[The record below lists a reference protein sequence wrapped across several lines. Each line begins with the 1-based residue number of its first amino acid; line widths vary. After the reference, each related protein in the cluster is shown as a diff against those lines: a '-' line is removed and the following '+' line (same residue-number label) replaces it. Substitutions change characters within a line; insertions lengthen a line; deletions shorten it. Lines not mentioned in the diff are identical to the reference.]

1 MVFVDISGFT
11 KLSEKLARHGKIGA
25 EEMADAI
32 NRCFTELLAVAYEED
47 GSLLKFGGDAL
58 LLLFADGTPE
68 EHATRACR
76 AAAGMRQR
84 LREVGRIDT
93 AGGRV
98 TLRMSVGVHTGTF
111 HLFLVGESHRELIVT
126 GPGASEVVTMEGTAD
141 AGEIVVSSRTASL
154 VPASCIGLAKEPG
167 WLLRSGPRGDPPGL
181 VSVIPP
187 VDDELL
193 RRSVP
198 AALRELLLYGAPE
211 PEHRQVA
218 VAFLHLDGTDDLIS
232 HEGPAAFAIEL
243 DRLVR
248 DVQGAVDANDVCFLG
263 TDVDHDG
270 GKIILT
276 AGAPKAAGND
286 EERLLIALREI
297 ASAHRMIPVRIGV
310 HRGHVFVGEIGPSYR
325 RTFTVMGDV
334 VNLAARV
341 MAKAEPGQVLVTGD
355 VLARSRLAFVTSE
368 LEPFMVKGKSQPV
381 VAHELG
387 DVVADSVSVE
397 ARAARLPL
405 AGRAKELVS
414 IEGAIAAARS
424 GRGSLLDVVGEAGLG
439 KTRLTDETVTRA
451 DGFSLW
457 TIHCHLYGASTPYAA
472 FKRPLRE
479 ALEIRASDS
488 DQAAAERVRQVVHE
502 LVPHLEPWIPLLRT
516 PLDVPLE
523 DNGRTAA
530 LDDRFRRERIEEI
543 TGELLA
549 ALLPRPALVTV
560 EDAHWMDEA
569 SADLLRRLALNIEQG
584 PWLVMVTRRP
594 APGGFRGDDL
604 DNVSTLV
611 LEPLDPGEA
620 EEAFAAAV
628 EDDPLPPHRV
638 RELVQRSGGNPMFL
652 TELLIAVRQ
661 GGDLDALPGSIEEL
675 VTAQIDALRPADR
688 RLLRYASVLGDTFSE
703 GLARVVL
710 AYEFGDFPRDVWRY
724 LEPFLEW
731 DRADT
736 LRFRNETARA
746 VAYEGLSFRRRR
758 HLHAAVGESIER
770 FSPDADDEAE
780 ILSLHFLRAR
790 DHLRAWRYSRVAASR
805 AAAIYANIDAA
816 TFYERALDAA
826 RDLPTVTDAER
837 LATYESLGEVRERA
851 GLYREAGHAFA
862 QARRLCDIPTCRA
875 RLMLKQARIEDT
887 TGRSSQGLRWLT
899 RAASLLAGHRDVEAR
914 AVRAQIHAW
923 YGAIRISQGR
933 FRDAVR
939 WCERAI
945 EDAKASGEKDALAHA
960 LYVSD
965 WANLELGRPELASHA
980 DEILSLYGEL
990 GDLSRQG
997 DTYNMLGAFAYWDGR
1012 WSHAV
1017 ELYERSREIQMRA
1030 GDVVSAAIG
1039 TANIA
1044 EILADQGRLVDAETL
1059 AREAIRIFRTSRY
1072 RYMLAFT
1079 VSVLGRIESRLGRH
1093 DEARGH
1099 LEDAL
1104 AMVREGGD
1112 QLEEVATLGRLA
1124 EDAVLRGRPEEA
1136 IGAVDAAF
1144 ARAGSIGGA
1153 SQLEPVLFRARGYAR
1168 VQLGDL
1174 DGARED
1180 LGASLT
1186 VATERGGDYEIALT
1200 VRALE
1205 ALARARGDPTD
1216 EGQISSAD
1224 DTFTRLGVTWVPSPP
1239 TAPT

>member
-11 KLSEKLARHGKIGA
+11 KLSEKLARHGKIGG

-32 NRCFTELLAVAYEED
+32 NHCFSELLRIAYDED

-58 LLLFADGTPE
+58 LLLFANGSPE
-68 EHATRACR
+68 EHAARACR
-76 AAAGMRQR
+76 AAAGMRLR
-84 LREVGRIDT
+84 LREVGRLET
-93 AGGRV
+93 TGGRV
-98 TLRMSVGVHTGTF
+98 TLRMSVGVHTGRF
-111 HLFLVGESHRELIVT
+111 HLFLVGDSHRELIVT
-126 GPGASEVVTMEGTAD
+126 GPGASEVVSMEGTAD
-141 AGEIVVSSRTASL
+141 AGEIVISSTTASL
-154 VPASCIGLAKEPG
+154 VPPGCVGLAKETG
-167 WLLRSGPRGDPPGL
+167 WLLRSAPRGEAGGL
-181 VSVIPP
+181 VSDVPS

-198 AALRELLLYGAPE
+198 VGMRESLLFAASE

-218 VAFLHLDGTDDLIS
+218 VAFLHFDGTDDLIQR
-232 HEGPAAFAIEL
+232 EGTAAFAVEL

-248 DVQGAVDANDVCFLG
+248 DVQAAVDANEVCFLG

-276 AGAPKAAGND
+276 AGAPRAAGND
-286 EERLLIALREI
+286 EERLLIALRDI
-297 ASAHRMIPVRIGV
+297 ASTHRMIPLRTGV

-325 RTFTVMGDV
+325 RTFTVMGDA

-341 MAKAEPGQVLVTGD
+341 MGKAEPGQVLVTGD
-355 VLARSRLAFVTSE
+355 VLARSRLAFVTRE

-381 VAHELG
+381 VAYELG

-405 AGRAKELVS
+405 AGRAKELSS
-414 IEGAIAAARS
+414 IEEAIDAARS
-424 GRGSLLDVVGEAGLG
+424 GHGRVLDVVGDAGLG
-439 KTRLTDETVTRA
+439 KTRLTEETVTRA
-451 DGFSLW
+451 EGFSVW
-457 TIHCHLYGASTPYAA
+457 TIHCQLYGASTPYAA

-479 ALEIRASDS
+479 ALEIRASD
-488 DQAAAERVRQVVHE
+488 DAQAVAERVRQVVEE

-516 PLDVPLE
+516 PLDISIE
-523 DNGRTAA
+523 DNERTAA
-530 LDDRFRRERIEEI
+530 LDDRFRRQRIEEV

-549 ALLPRPALVTV
+549 AVLPRPALVTI

-584 PWLVMVTRRP
+584 PWLVVVTRRP
-594 APGGFRGDDL
+594 AAAGFRGEDAE
-604 DNVSTLV
+604 NVTTLA
-611 LEPLDPGEA
+611 LEPLARSEA
-620 EEAFAAAV
+620 EQALAAAA
-628 EDDPLPPHRV
+628 EDDALPPHRV
-638 RELVQRSGGNPMFL
+638 RDLVQRSGGNPMFL

-688 RLLRYASVLGDTFSE
+688 QLLRYASVLGDTFSE

-710 AYEFGDFPRDVWRY
+710 AYELGDISRDVWRY
-724 LEPFLEW
+724 LETFLEW

-758 HLHAAVGESIER
+758 DLHAAVGESIER
-770 FSPDADDEAE
+770 FATDPDDEAE

-790 DHLRAWRYSRVAASR
+790 DHARAWRYSRVAALR
-805 AAAIYANIDAA
+805 AAAIYANVDAA

-826 RDLPTVTDAER
+826 RDLPTVTGSER
-837 LATYESLGEVRERA
+837 LETYEALGEVRERA
-851 GLYREAGHAFA
+851 GLYREAGQAFA
-862 QARRLCDIPTCRA
+862 QARQLCDVPTCRA

-887 TGRSSQGLRWLT
+887 TGRSSQGLRWLS
-899 RAASLLAGHRDVEAR
+899 RAASLVGSLDDVQAR

-945 EDAKASGEKDALAHA
+945 VDATAAGEKDALAHA

-965 WANLELGRPELASHA
+965 WANLELGRPELATHA
-980 DEILSLYGEL
+980 DEILSLYDQL

-1012 WSHAV
+1012 WSDAV
-1017 ELYERSREIQMRA
+1017 ELYERSRDMQMRA

-1044 EILADQGRLVDAETL
+1044 EILADQGQLVEAEAL

-1093 DEARGH
+1093 DEAREH
-1099 LEDAL
+1099 LDDAL

-1124 EDAVLRGRPEEA
+1124 EDAVLQGRPIEA
-1136 IGAVDAAF
+1136 VEAVDAAF
-1144 ARAGSIGGA
+1144 ARAGSIGG
-1153 SQLEPVLFRARGYAR
+1153 SPQVEPILYRARGYAR
-1168 VQLGDL
+1168 LQLGDL
-1174 DGARED
+1174 AGARDD
-1180 LGASLT
+1180 LEASLA
-1186 VATERGGDYEIALT
+1186 VATERGADYEAALT
-1200 VRALE
+1200 VRAFEL
-1205 ALARARGDPTD
+1205 LAR
-1216 EGQISSAD
+1216 EGGASVEAD
-1224 DTFTRLGVTWVPSPP
+1224 RSGMADATFTRLGVTWVPSPP